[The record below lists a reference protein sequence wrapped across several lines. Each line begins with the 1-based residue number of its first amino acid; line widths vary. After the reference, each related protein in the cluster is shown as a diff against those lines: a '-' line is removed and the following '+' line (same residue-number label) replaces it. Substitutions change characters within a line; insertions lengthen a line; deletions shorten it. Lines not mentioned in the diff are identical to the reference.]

1 MTTFDQ
7 SGATVKSPHSPF
19 CVWLGIACALL
30 LLGCSS
36 DPTTG
41 NETEEPVAPSLE
53 PIVWPHAEGA
63 RRVERNT
70 REKRALDE
78 ELAGWQEKYELAQSY
93 VAGGYDDEALQV
105 LTGALTQDPPVPWG
119 PRMHAL
125 KASIQVRRAE
135 ELLLRI
141 DARGVKD
148 YVAFGEP
155 IDFVIRLRN
164 VSNEVVTLLAPQA
177 DEDTS
182 PSALM
187 IEITRRDRDIH
198 ATELRRSWN
207 RTVYIQ
213 KPGSEPLRI
222 PAGGTHEL
230 PVRIPADAVGA
241 PIAGLRTIEVSG
253 LLRPTRMR
261 KGNEP
266 RTVRLPIRRGRVMAL
281 PKNFEPLTVDPLKSM
296 STAVDTVAPAH
307 LLIATEFVPPRRRAE
322 AAGILAR
329 ALERGHPALY
339 RASLG
344 GLGLLREHAV
354 GDPLAPYVEPLLS
367 GLTRTPGR
375 ADAIMEGLSTVTGV
389 RLAPDPRLW
398 KDWWRRD
405 DNRRRAVAPVANQSV
420 ESTSNR

>member
-1 MTTFDQ
+1 
-7 SGATVKSPHSPF
+7 VKSPHSSF
-19 CVWLGIACALL
+19 CAWLGIACLL
-30 LLGCSS
+30 FAGCAN
-36 DPTTG
+36 DPTG
-41 NETEEPVAPSLE
+41 PGEGEKAEAPSFE

-63 RRVERNT
+63 RRVEQDT
-70 REKRALDE
+70 RDKRALDE
-78 ELAGWQEKYELAQSY
+78 ELAGWREKYELAQSY

-105 LTGALTQDPPVPWG
+105 LTGALSQDPPVPWG
-119 PRMHAL
+119 PRMRSL
-125 KASIQVRRAE
+125 KTSIQVRRAE

-187 IEITRRDRDIH
+187 IQITRRDRDIH

-222 PAGGTHEL
+222 PAGGMHEI
-230 PVRIPADAVGA
+230 PVRIPAEAVGQ
-241 PIAGLRTIEVSG
+241 PIAGLRTIEIAG

-261 KGNEP
+261 KGSEP

-281 PKNFEPLTVDPLKSM
+281 PKNFEPLTVDPLASM
-296 STAVDTVAPAH
+296 ATALDTVAPAH

-339 RASLG
+339 RAALG
-344 GLGLLREHAV
+344 GLGLLRERAV
-354 GDPLAPYVEPLLS
+354 GEPLAPYVEPMLS

-375 ADAIMEGLSTVTGV
+375 ADALMEGLSTVTGV
-389 RLAPDPRLW
+389 RLAPDARLW

-405 DNRRRAVAPVANQSV
+405 ENRRRAVTPVEAN
-420 ESTSNR
+420 SNG